1 MTQETDS
8 IVVPA
13 QHNSSAEAW
22 LQIGWSTQSNGFD
35 FLTRI
40 GERYHDHQDRETGT
54 EYFYLPDYYE
64 HPTIK
69 DDEGYPVTL
78 SLSSRMWAQRFLDRM
93 TEGRP
98 CGGFTIVGEEREAGW
113 IVSWDF
119 DRRRG

>member
-1 MTQETDS
+1 MTKKEM
-8 IVVPA
+8 
-13 QHNSSAEAW
+13 EAW

-64 HPTIK
+64 HPTAK
-69 DDEGYPVTL
+69 DAEGYPLTL
-78 SLSSRMWAQRFLDRM
+78 TFDCKEWAQRFLDRM

-98 CGGFTIVGEEREAGW
+98 CGGFTIVGEERETGW